1 MDENDNVNVR
11 LNELEKYY
19 DTNLVKP
26 EVEWRA
32 DGTVL
37 LTIFLPLDERTAEF
51 AAIKCGEKWV
61 WKMLPL
67 FINNAYIHQKE
78 PSAKLKGKVNFD
90 INIDELV
97 IPENHMFYLK
107 QK

>member
-78 PSAKLKGKVNFD
+78 PSAKLKEK
-90 INIDELV
+90 
-97 IPENHMFYLK
+97 
-107 QK
+107 